1 MEKRRRRNDGWW
13 KRERVIGRERQ
24 RETGKTSVE
33 GREAD
38 GERERGKEANE
49 RVRDGGR
56 YRVAVHG
63 AREKR

>member
-1 MEKRRRRNDGWW
+1 M
-13 KRERVIGRERQ
+13 
-24 RETGKTSVE
+24 E

-38 GERERGKEANE
+38 GEREREKETNE